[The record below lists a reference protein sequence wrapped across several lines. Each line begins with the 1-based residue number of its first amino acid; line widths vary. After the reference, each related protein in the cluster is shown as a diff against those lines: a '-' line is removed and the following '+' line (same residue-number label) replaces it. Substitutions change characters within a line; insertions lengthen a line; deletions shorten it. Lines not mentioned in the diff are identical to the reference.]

1 MRLST
6 KLLLGLLPAVAVI
19 MVLYAIWAIEQRER
33 SLAEQARA
41 EVRAYSDAVGV
52 AFEHAFRD
60 LQFRDVQEILNDV
73 GRQRQV
79 YGVVVYD
86 TLGEVVMV
94 SEGLTPREGV
104 APERVRTAART
115 VATVDLERAL
125 GEEQVY
131 SVLRPIQENEGGR
144 VTGVLEVLQPLA
156 FVEEEKARTR
166 QRFFLNTVTLIVALA
181 ILTVWLLRR
190 LVDRPLHG
198 LLETIRGFG
207 AGDLSRRVRE
217 TASGRELA
225 EVGREFDR
233 MADSLEAAR
242 AAVLQEAEERVA
254 LERRVREQR
263 RLAAM
268 GTLAAGVAHQIS
280 APLNVIDGRARLLLE
295 RDPDREEAHRNL
307 RTILEQ
313 TARIT
318 RIVRALLGFSSRPE
332 PRIVTVDLPRVVR
345 AAIRRVKPALDE
357 AGLDCPCELPE
368 SLPVHGDPDLLEEVL
383 VILLDNAIEAVRE
396 AGRGSVEVLVS
407 RTADR
412 ARVEVRDTGAGIPED
427 AAARVFEAFFTTK
440 PGGTGLG
447 LAIARDLIERMGGAI
462 DLRSDTAT
470 VATIEL
476 SAVEDAGA
484 SHTQEMTA
492 DESRRVE
499 GGEHV

>member
-86 TLGEVVMV
+86 TLGAVVMV

-104 APERVRTAART
+104 SPERVRTAART
-115 VATVDLERAL
+115 GATVDLERAM
-125 GEEQVY
+125 GDEQVY
-131 SVLRPIQENEGGR
+131 SVLRPIQESEGR
-144 VTGVLEVLQPLA
+144 ATGVLEVLQPLS

-190 LVDRPLHG
+190 LVDRPLQG
-198 LLETIRGFG
+198 FLETIRGFG
-207 AGDLSRRVRE
+207 AGDLSRRVGE

-280 APLNVIDGRARLLLE
+280 APLNVIDGRTRLLLE

-313 TARIT
+313 TTRIT

-332 PRIVTVDLPRVVR
+332 PRMRAVDLPRVVR
-345 AAIRRVKPALDE
+345 AAVRRVNPALEE
-357 AGLDCPCELPE
+357 AGLDCPVDLPA
-368 SLPVHGDPDLLEEVL
+368 SLPVRGDPDLLEEVL

-396 AGRGSVEVLVS
+396 AGRGSVEVCVS
-407 RTADR
+407 RTGAR
-412 ARVEVRDTGAGIPED
+412 ARVDVRDTGAGISED
-427 AAARVFEAFFTTK
+427 AVARVFEAFFTTK

-447 LAIARDLIERMGGAI
+447 LAIARDLVERMGGAI
-462 DLRSDTAT
+462 DLRSDAGT

-476 SAVEDAGA
+476 SAVEDGGVPHQGRETTAG
-484 SHTQEMTA
+484 
-492 DESRRVE
+492 ESRRAE